1 MNWLK
6 EKGWF
11 ENLNRNFELFYEE
24 LMKLLKNQIIT
35 ETETEFLNQLR
46 KNALIVVDPLDD
58 DVLVKWSM
66 AFKSIERMFSK
77 ELRDSVKVESIIRDQ
92 IEGWRRIRDTH
103 PSMAYLFDEFT
114 NRRHDKTIESVSDFV
129 QLVFD
134 IIRSMQ
140 RACEI
145 AVKLGYT
152 CAPKQ
157 SGKINVKSIHA
168 KSM

>member
-1 MNWLK
+1 
-6 EKGWF
+6 
-11 ENLNRNFELFYEE
+11 
-24 LMKLLKNQIIT
+24 
-35 ETETEFLNQLR
+35 
-46 KNALIVVDPLDD
+46 
-58 DVLVKWSM
+58 M

-92 IEGWRRIRDTH
+92 TEGWRRLRDTH

-114 NRRHDKTIESVSDFV
+114 NRRYDKTIESVSDFV
-129 QLVFD
+129 RLVFD

-140 RACEI
+140 RACKI

-157 SGKINVKSIHA
+157 SDKINLKSTLPSGKPPGDTKGIG
-168 KSM
+168 KNVRTPKITCYMCGR